1 MQDKINRVL
10 NLKVCV
16 VDERVERVFDGI
28 LSKESNLY
36 IVRDEEGRV
45 MTQFSSVN
53 VKSIKGKGIHVN

>member
-28 LSKESNLY
+28 LSKDSNLY
-36 IVRDEEGRV
+36 MVKDETGKV
-45 MTQFSSVN
+45 LTQFCIDR
-53 VKSIKGKGIHVN
+53 VKSIKGNGIYVN

>member
-16 VDERVERVFDGI
+16 IDERVERVFDGT

-36 IVRDEEGRV
+36 MVRDEDGRI
-45 MTQFSSVN
+45 MTQFSSDN
-53 VKSIKGKGIHVN
+53 VKSIKGNGIYVT